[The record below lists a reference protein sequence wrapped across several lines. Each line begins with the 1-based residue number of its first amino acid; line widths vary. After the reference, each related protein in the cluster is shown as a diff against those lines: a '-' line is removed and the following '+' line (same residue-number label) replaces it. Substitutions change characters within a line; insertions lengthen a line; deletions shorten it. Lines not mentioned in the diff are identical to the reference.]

1 MVPRKQETTPERLA
15 REQLVARVRAT
26 RKQGDTLDRLV
37 LKGIWGRD
45 GAMVA
50 TPPNREFKLRFE
62 RQRTDITGDPEGI
75 RTPDLHRDRVAC

>member
-1 MVPRKQETTPERLA
+1 MVPRKQETTLERLA

-50 TPPNREFKLRFE
+50 VPPKRELNLNFK
-62 RQRTDITGDPEGI
+62 RQRADIAGDPEGLPV
-75 RTPDLHRDRVAC
+75 TACYS

>member
-45 GAMVA
+45 RAMVA
-50 TPPNREFKLRFE
+50 TPPNR
-62 RQRTDITGDPEGI
+62 
-75 RTPDLHRDRVAC
+75 